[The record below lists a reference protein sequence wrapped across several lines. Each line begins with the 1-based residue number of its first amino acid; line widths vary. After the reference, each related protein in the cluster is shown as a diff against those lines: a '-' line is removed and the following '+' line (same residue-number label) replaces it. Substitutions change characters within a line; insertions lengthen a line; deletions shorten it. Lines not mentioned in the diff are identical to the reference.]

1 MSKSEEK
8 GNERFDLV
16 AGPATGRDMQYIRQH
31 RLNPFIRDG
40 RVDID
45 AYLQFVTEFNEF
57 INHAPKPFR
66 PILDKD
72 MRL

>member
-1 MSKSEEK
+1 MKSR
-8 GNERFDLV
+8 GDLKAHSNIV
-16 AGPATGRDMQYIRQH
+16 AGPGTAEDLEYVRKNRH
-31 RLNPFIRDG
+31 NPFLKDG
-40 RVDID
+40 RVDIE

-66 PILDKD
+66 PIVDRD